1 MEPRP
6 RVLVTSLRQ
15 LLKSPAI
22 SCMKTESTR
31 SFDSLKKKKKIL
43 LGLPWGSS
51 DEDCTSNA
59 GGIGLI
65 PGLGN

>member
-31 SFDSLKKKKKIL
+31 SFDSLKKKKNSSGTS
-43 LGLPWGSS
+43 LGLQ
-51 DEDCTSNA
+51 
-59 GGIGLI
+59 
-65 PGLGN
+65 